1 MAIERTLCIIK
12 PDAMD
17 QRKQGE
23 ILQRLLDEGFE
34 ILGLRQL
41 RLTRA
46 VAEGFYAVH
55 RGKPF
60 YDSLCSFMTRGPIIV
75 AAPLGWTKLIAAV
88 VLYAAV
94 GTLQDRIVTPAIMRT
109 ELDIPVAGLVIFQL
123 TLAALIG
130 PVGFLL
136 AVPFLAILIT
146 LIREL
151 YVYDT
156 LGKRPVTPPPEE
168 EPPDGEEAPDQE

>member
-1 MAIERTLCIIK
+1 VIAGLATIIPTIGNTL
-12 PDAMD
+12 
-17 QRKQGE
+17 
-23 ILQRLLDEGFE
+23 
-34 ILGLRQL
+34 
-41 RLTRA
+41 A
-46 VAEGFYAVH
+46 VIPV
-55 RGKPF
+55 
-60 YDSLCSFMTRGPIIV
+60 IIV

-94 GTLQDRIVTPAIMRT
+94 GTLQDRVVTPAIMRT

-136 AVPFLAILIT
+136 AVPLLAILIT

-156 LGKRPVTPPPEE
+156 LGKQPGIPCPDGDEPEE
-168 EPPDGEEAPDQE
+168 DVSPEQQ